1 MPTYTF
7 TVELQGSGNTQEEA
21 WQDAIEAFVIDPG
34 EPHETY
40 QDADDFTDMLLEED
54 DDTDTLN
61 INHDNDV
68 SLNDE
73 LFEFED

>member
-21 WQDAIEAFVIDPG
+21 WQDAIETFVIDPG
-34 EPHETY
+34 EPQETF
-40 QDADDFTDMLLEED
+40 QDGDDFTDMLLDED
-54 DDTDTLN
+54 DDTDTLSIGHN
-61 INHDNDV
+61 NESTMND
-68 SLNDE
+68 D